1 MINTMLEQPTSVIS
15 TSIVKKISASL
26 MLGLVFSALVL
37 TLGNGGNISWFPP
50 IVVFP
55 LVGIALLCAIVFPF
69 LWHYLEK
76 RQKINTEK
84 VYGFLFSGIRYA
96 IAFNIASFGW
106 KKFYGLQFIVPSE
119 IASLPMNQ
127 QSGEWLTWFYFG
139 HSHAF
144 GIIIALIQIG
154 GGYLLMFRR
163 TLLIGSIILFSL
175 LANLT
180 LINIFYQMNA
190 GALVQS
196 VVLTMGVLF
205 LILLDYKKLIIFF
218 LETKSELP
226 SLNFNNVLA
235 KNMFRLSAILLSLL
249 FTIYLKSLV
258 K

>member
-1 MINTMLEQPTSVIS
+1 MQEQPTSVIS
-15 TSIVKKISASL
+15 TSIVKKISTSL

-50 IVVFP
+50 KVVFP
-55 LVGIALLCAIVFPF
+55 LVGIALLSAILFPF
-69 LWHYLEK
+69 IWHYLERK
-76 RQKINTEK
+76 QQINTEK

-139 HSHAF
+139 HSQTF
-144 GIIIALIQIG
+144 GIIIAMIQII
-154 GGYLLMFRR
+154 GGYLLLFRR
-163 TLLIGSIILFSL
+163 TLLIGSIILFAL
-175 LANLT
+175 LSNLT

-190 GALVQS
+190 GALLQS
-196 VVLTMGVLF
+196 VVLTIGVLF
-205 LILLDYKKLIIFF
+205 LISLDYKKLIVFF
-218 LETKSELP
+218 LKTKSTLP
-226 SLNFNNVLA
+226 SLRFNSSFA
-235 KNMFRLSAILLSLL
+235 KNVVRLSAIVLSLL
-249 FTIYLKSLV
+249 FTIYLKSLM

>member
-1 MINTMLEQPTSVIS
+1 MLEQPTSVIS